1 MSGGQA
7 AMIKVQREAFDASA
21 LLRDFTDGCSKSGH
35 EDGAIVSFT
44 GLVRDQTKQKK
55 EGLVLRQAQD
65 EAGPSTGPSGSVTTL
80 ELDHYP
86 QFTEKMIAGFEQE
99 ARRLWPINHVLIVH
113 RYGRMAPGE
122 AIVFVATAS
131 AHRKGAFEAASYL
144 MDRLKTD
151 APFWK
156 KEKTATGEAWIEPT
170 EKDYAARE
178 EWCGGKK

>member
-7 AMIKVQREAFDASA
+7 AMIKVQREAFDPSA
-21 LLRDFTDGCSKSGH
+21 LLRAFTEDCGH
-35 EDGAIVSFT
+35 ENGAIVSFT
-44 GLVRDQTKQKK
+44 GLVRGQAKEKQTK
-55 EGLVLRQAQD
+55 EGLILSQSKD
-65 EAGPSTGPSGSVTTL
+65 EAGLLDDVTTL

-86 QFTEKMIAGFEQE
+86 QFTEKMIESFAQE
-99 ARRLWPINHVLIVH
+99 ARRLWPVSHVLIVH

-131 AHRKGAFEAASYL
+131 AHRQEAFEAASYL

-170 EKDYAARE
+170 QKDYAARE
-178 EWCGGKK
+178 EWRTTKE

>member
-1 MSGGQA
+1 
-7 AMIKVQREAFDASA
+7 MIKVQREAFDASD
-21 LLRDFTDGCSKSGH
+21 LLRDFTDGCCKSGY

-44 GLVRDQTKQKK
+44 GLVRGQAKEKQTKQKK

-86 QFTEKMIAGFEQE
+86 QFTEKMIASFEQE
-99 ARRLWPINHVLIVH
+99 ARRLWPVNHVLIVH

-131 AHRKGAFEAASYL
+131 AHRKEAFAAADYL

-170 EKDYAARE
+170 ERDYAARE
-178 EWCGGKK
+178 EWSHSKK